1 MYSIRIAV
9 ICGLLAA
16 IFAMAAAGDDA
27 APYRVGP
34 EDVINIT
41 VARHTEFSG
50 EYLVPPDGTL
60 NLSTAGRIDVTGKT
74 LDDIAAEIAGNL
86 NSRIKDPE
94 VTVTLKTARPQR
106 VYVIGAV
113 AKPGSYDA
121 KPGWRIT
128 EAVAAAGGLTVG
140 VEASECTV
148 SIISAGAGRRISCV
162 LSDVMSG
169 NPDTNASVTGGD
181 VIAVEVQET
190 MPVYVIGKVKTPGL
204 YKLQKG
210 NTGIIEA
217 LTVAGGTLDDAAI
230 DRVTVTH
237 LDGTTETVD
246 LTPAIIQGKQE
257 AKMRLQPGD
266 LVTVPEETAKFAV
279 LGYVNEPGFFPMKT
293 GQPLTLYEA
302 LGMAKGIENKRGE
315 LGAVAVIRTT
325 DGKQERMVVDL
336 KKFLKSGDSENNPL
350 LKAGDIVYVPQ
361 TSKPDW
367 DFITR
372 TLTAVAFM
380 VNPFVK

>member
-1 MYSIRIAV
+1 MHSIRIAV
-9 ICGLLAA
+9 ICGLLPA

-60 NLSTAGRIDVTGKT
+60 NLSTAGRIEVTGKT

-94 VTVTLKTARPQR
+94 VTVTLKAARPQR

-128 EAVAAAGGLTVG
+128 EAVAAAGGLAVG

-148 SIISAGAGRRISCV
+148 SIISAGTGRRISCV

-237 LDGTTETVD
+237 LNGTTETVD

-257 AKMRLQPGD
+257 TKIRLQPGD

-336 KKFLKSGDSENNPL
+336 KKFLKSGNPENNPL
-350 LKAGDIVYVPQ
+350 LKPGDIVYVPQ